1 MILLQKIGVYGIMRY
16 FIDNKIGEPGGFGDV
31 YDCHS
36 ELGDRYAIK
45 MLKTDDENAVLRFQ
59 KEVRLTSRL
68 NHPNVIR
75 IIAYDTMGEKKYY
88 IMPKYQCS
96 IVQIIPV
103 LYNNFDRQYNV
114 ITEILNGLIYLHE
127 QGVLHRD
134 LKPQNIL
141 YNSDTDIAISD
152 LGFSRQIDSD
162 SLRLTQYGDVFG
174 TQRYISPEQAQN
186 SENVDDKTDIFAF
199 GKILE
204 DIVTN
209 FLQYPIPNDEIGY
222 IVDKCTNPH
231 ANRRFASSRE
241 LKSMVDNV
249 YQSILKITAND
260 DISTSISLLEMGM
273 MDFSDI
279 ENLALKLMSHAQ
291 EDSIEKFFFA
301 LSDDDYKQLE
311 YKQLELLQ
319 NLVRQLKDY
328 YTSQMWGFNY
338 TDTIGSV
345 CQRFYNLTNDSSI
358 RALFL
363 FIILEVGVSHNRFY
377 VMGIGETLIRNVKN
391 NLTEAMELY
400 SLLKQQPVYLSRLDI
415 TKRDLPEI
423 LQPYCN

>member
-1 MILLQKIGVYGIMRY
+1 MDFTPDY
-16 FIDNKIGEPGGFGDV
+16 
-31 YDCHS
+31 S
-36 ELGDRYAIK
+36 LGDRYAIK

-75 IIAYDTMGEKKYY
+75 IIACDTEGENKYY

-96 IVQIIPV
+96 IVQIIPM

-222 IVDKCTNPH
+222 IIDKCTNPH

-249 YQSILKITAND
+249 YQNMLKITAND

-291 EDSIEKFFFA
+291 EDSIEKFFLA
-301 LSDDDYKQLE
+301 LSDDEYKQLE

-345 CQRFYNLTNDSSI
+345 CQKFYNLTIDSSI

-363 FIILEVGVSHNRFY
+363 FIILEVGISHNRFY
-377 VMGIGETLIRNVKN
+377 VMGIGESLIRNVKN

-423 LQPYCN
+423 LQSYWN

>member
-1 MILLQKIGVYGIMRY
+1 MKY

-36 ELGDRYAIK
+36 ELGDKYAIK
-45 MLKTDDENAVLRFQ
+45 LLKKDDELAILRFQ

-75 IIAYDTMGEKKYY
+75 IVAFDTVGDRKYY

-96 IVQIIPV
+96 IAQIIPT

-114 ITEILNGLIYLHE
+114 VTEILNGLIYLHE

-162 SLRLTQYGDVFG
+162 SRRLTKYGDVFG
-174 TQRYISPEQAQN
+174 TQRYISPEQSQN
-186 SENVDDKTDIFAF
+186 TENVDDKTDIFAF

-209 FLQYPIPNDEIGY
+209 FLQYQVPNDDIGY
-222 IVDKCTNPH
+222 IIDKCTNPH
-231 ANRRFASSRE
+231 ADRRFVSSRE

-249 YQSILKITAND
+249 YQNLLKIAAND
-260 DISTSISLLEMGM
+260 DISTSIALLEMGSM
-273 MDFSDI
+273 HFSDI
-279 ENLALKLMSHAQ
+279 ESLALKLMSNAQ
-291 EDSIEKFFFA
+291 EDMIEKFFFA
-301 LSDDDYKQLE
+301 LSDEE
-311 YKQLELLQ
+311 YKELEDKQVELLR

-338 TDTIGSV
+338 TDTIGSK
-345 CQRFYNLTNDSSI
+345 CQRFYVLSNDNSI
-358 RALFL
+358 KALFL
-363 FIILEVGVSHNRFY
+363 YIILEVGISHNRYY
-377 VMGIGETLIRNVKN
+377 VMGIGEVLIRNLKN
-391 NLTEAMELY
+391 NLPEAMELH
-400 SLLKQQPVYLSRLDI
+400 SLLNQKSVYLSKLKI
-415 TKRDLPEI
+415 TKNELPDI
-423 LQPYCN
+423 LQSYYYD

>member
-1 MILLQKIGVYGIMRY
+1 MKY

-75 IIAYDTMGEKKYY
+75 IIACDTEGENKYY

-96 IVQIIPV
+96 IVQIIPM

-222 IVDKCTNPH
+222 IIDKCTNPH

-249 YQSILKITAND
+249 YQNMLKITAND
-260 DISTSISLLEMGM
+260 DISTSISLLEIEELDDKIRKSFRNCSRLYNKSTIIGM
-273 MDFSDI
+273 NESSLQIALLVASVESLAKTEGISFSQFVQKYCETAKKCDI
-279 ENLALKLMSHAQ
+279 DDMYEIRSKLFHSGEFSFLEFEISMNPYLNPVY
-291 EDSIEKFFFA
+291 EY
-301 LSDDDYKQLE
+301 LSDKYDE
-311 YKQLELLQ
+311 YRKI
-319 NLVRQLKDY
+319 VRKALISWIKH
-328 YTSQMWGFNY
+328 N
-338 TDTIGSV
+338 I
-345 CQRFYNLTNDSSI
+345 LT
-358 RALFL
+358 
-363 FIILEVGVSHNRFY
+363 
-377 VMGIGETLIRNVKN
+377 K
-391 NLTEAMELY
+391 
-400 SLLKQQPVYLSRLDI
+400 
-415 TKRDLPEI
+415 
-423 LQPYCN
+423 

>member
-1 MILLQKIGVYGIMRY
+1 M
-16 FIDNKIGEPGGFGDV
+16 
-31 YDCHS
+31 
-36 ELGDRYAIK
+36 
-45 MLKTDDENAVLRFQ
+45 RFQ

-75 IIAYDTMGEKKYY
+75 IIAYDTEGERKYY

-96 IVQIIPV
+96 IVQIIPM

-114 ITEILNGLIYLHE
+114 VTEILNGLIYLHE

-162 SLRLTQYGDVFG
+162 SLRLTRYGDVFG

-209 FLQYPIPNDEIGY
+209 FQRYPVPNDEIGY
-222 IVDKCTNPH
+222 IIDKCTNPH
-231 ANRRFASSRE
+231 VDRRFSSARE
-241 LKSMVDNV
+241 LKSMIDNV
-249 YQSILKITAND
+249 YQSILKIAAND
-260 DISTSISLLEMGM
+260 DISASISLLEMRM

-291 EDSIEKFFFA
+291 EDSIEKFFFF
-301 LSDDDYKQLE
+301 LSDEEYKELE
-311 YKQLELLQ
+311 CKQLELLQ
-319 NLVRQLKDY
+319 NLVRRLKDY

-345 CQRFYNLTNDSSI
+345 CQKFYNLSSNSTI

-363 FIILEVGVSHNRFY
+363 FIILEVGISHNRFY
-377 VMGIGETLIRNVKN
+377 VMGIGEYLLRNIKN
-391 NLTEAMELY
+391 NLTEAMELH
-400 SLLKQQPVYLSRLDI
+400 SLLKEQSIYLSKLDI
-415 TKRDLPEI
+415 TKKDLPDI
-423 LQPYCN
+423 LHPFCN